1 MALGPRLSD
10 FPRIRRTLSFYK
22 VSSIITGGFLLV
34 LCLMMVFRY
43 GLGGDIELNGPA
55 GFVTL
60 TPKELVQGINVS
72 TIILIVHGWLY
83 VFYVAAD
90 FVLWRLARF
99 SFLRFL
105 YIALGGVIP
114 LLSFFLERQVPRFV
128 NAKLDR
134 IESAAAA
141 KAAGA
146 DSAKASV

>member
-22 VSSIITGGFLLV
+22 VSSIITGSFLLV

-90 FVLWRLARF
+90 FVLWRLSRF

-128 NAKLDR
+128 EAKLAR
-134 IESAAAA
+134 IESAAAV

-146 DSAKASV
+146 DSAKASA

>member
-22 VSSIITGGFLLV
+22 VSSIITGSFLLV
-34 LCLMMVFRY
+34 LVLMMVFRY

-90 FVLWRLARF
+90 FVLWRLTRF

-105 YIALGGVIP
+105 YITLGGVIP

-128 NAKLDR
+128 EAKLAR
-134 IESAAAA
+134 IESAAAV

-146 DSAKASV
+146 DSAKASA

>member
-22 VSSIITGGFLLV
+22 VSSIITGSFLLV
-34 LCLMMVFRY
+34 LVLMMVFRY

-90 FVLWRLARF
+90 FVLWRLTRF

-128 NAKLDR
+128 EAKLAR
-134 IESAAAA
+134 IESAAAV
-141 KAAGA
+141 KAAGV
-146 DSAKASV
+146 DSAKASA

>member
-10 FPRIRRTLSFYK
+10 FPRIRRILSFYK
-22 VSSIITGGFLLV
+22 VSSIITGTFLLV
-34 LCLMMVFRY
+34 LCAMMVLRY
-43 GLGGDIELNGPA
+43 WVGGDIELNGPE
-55 GFVTL
+55 GFLAL

-72 TIILIVHGWLY
+72 TIILMVHGWLY
-83 VFYVAAD
+83 VVYVAAD
-90 FVLWRLARF
+90 FMLWRLSRF

-141 KAAGA
+141 KVVGA
-146 DSAKASV
+146 DSAKASA

>member
-10 FPRIRRTLSFYK
+10 IPNIRRTLTFYK
-22 VSSIITGGFLLV
+22 VSSIITGTFLLV

-43 GLGGDIELNGPA
+43 GLGGDIELNGPSA
-55 GFVTL
+55 FLTL

-90 FVLWRLARF
+90 FILWRLTRF

-114 LLSFFLERQVPRFV
+114 FLSFFLERQVPRLV
-128 NAKLDR
+128 EAKIATL
-134 IESAAAA
+134 ESAAAA

-146 DSAKASV
+146 DSAKATA

>member
-22 VSSIITGGFLLV
+22 VSSIITGSFLLV

-43 GLGGDIELNGPA
+43 GLGGDIELLGPA
-55 GFVTL
+55 GFLTL

-72 TIILIVHGWLY
+72 TIILIIHGWLY

-90 FVLWRLARF
+90 FVLWRLTRF
-99 SFLRFL
+99 SFIRFL

-114 LLSFFLERQVPRFV
+114 LLSFFLERTVPRYV
-128 NAKLDR
+128 ETKLAR

-146 DSAKASV
+146 DSAKASA

>member
-10 FPRIRRTLSFYK
+10 IPRIRRTLSFYK
-22 VSSIITGGFLLV
+22 VSSIVTGSFLLV
-34 LCLMMVFRY
+34 LVLMMVFRY

-72 TIILIVHGWLY
+72 TIILMVHGWLY

-90 FVLWRLARF
+90 FVLWRLTRF

-128 NAKLDR
+128 EAKLAR
-134 IESAAAA
+134 IESAATAT
-141 KAAGA
+141 AAGA
-146 DSAKASV
+146 NTVKASA

>member
-10 FPRIRRTLSFYK
+10 LPRIRRTITFYK
-22 VSSIITGGFLLV
+22 VSSVITGSFLLI
-34 LCLMMVFRY
+34 LCLMMFFRY
-43 GLGGDIELNGPA
+43 GLGGDIELNGPSA
-55 GFVTL
+55 FLTL
-60 TPKELVQGINVS
+60 TPKDLVQGINVS

-90 FVLWRLARF
+90 FVLWRLTRF

-128 NAKLDR
+128 EAKLAR

-141 KAAGA
+141 ASAGA
-146 DSAKASV
+146 DSAKASA

>member
-22 VSSIITGGFLLV
+22 VSSVITGSFLLV
-34 LCLMMVFRY
+34 LCLMMFFRY

-55 GFVTL
+55 GLLAL
-60 TPKELVQGINVS
+60 TPKELVEGINVS

-90 FVLWRLARF
+90 FVLWRLTRF

-128 NAKLDR
+128 EAKLAR
-134 IESAAAA
+134 IEIAAVAH
-141 KAAGA
+141 AAGV
-146 DSAKASV
+146 DSAKASA

>member
-22 VSSIITGGFLLV
+22 VSSIITGSFLLV
-34 LCLMMVFRY
+34 LCLMMFLRY
-43 GLGGDIELNGPA
+43 GLGGDIELNGPE
-55 GFVTL
+55 GFLAL
-60 TPKELVQGINVS
+60 TPKEWVLGINVS

-90 FVLWRLARF
+90 FVLWRLTRF

-128 NAKLDR
+128 EAKLAR

-141 KAAGA
+141 APV
-146 DSAKASV
+146 DTAKASA

>member
-10 FPRIRRTLSFYK
+10 FPRIRRTLAIYK
-22 VSSIITGGFLLV
+22 VSSIITGSFLLV
-34 LCLMMVFRY
+34 LCLMMFLRY

-55 GFVTL
+55 GFLAL
-60 TPKELVQGINVS
+60 TPKILVQGINVS
-72 TIILIVHGWLY
+72 TIILAVHGWLY

-90 FVLWRLARF
+90 FILWRLARF

-146 DSAKASV
+146 DSAKASA

>member
-1 MALGPRLSD
+1 MALGPRISD

-22 VSSIITGGFLLV
+22 VSSIITGSFLLV
-34 LCLMMVFRY
+34 LVLMMVFRY
-43 GLGGDIELNGPA
+43 GLGGDIELNGPDA
-55 GFVTL
+55 FL
-60 TPKELVQGINVS
+60 ALQHKDLIQGINVS

-90 FVLWRLARF
+90 FVLWRLTRF

-128 NAKLDR
+128 EAKLAR
-134 IESAAAA
+134 IESAAAV

-146 DSAKASV
+146 DSAKASA

>member
-10 FPRIRRTLSFYK
+10 FPRIRRTVTFYK
-22 VSSIITGGFLLV
+22 VSSVITGSFLLV
-34 LCLMMVFRY
+34 LCLMMFFRY
-43 GLGGDIELNGPA
+43 GLGGDIELNGPD
-55 GFVTL
+55 GFLGLQNKDLIT
-60 TPKELVQGINVS
+60 GINVS

-90 FVLWRLARF
+90 FVLWRLTRF

-105 YIALGGVIP
+105 YIALGGIIP

-128 NAKLDR
+128 EAKLAR

-141 KAAGA
+141 AA
-146 DSAKASV
+146 ASVDSEKTSA

>member
-10 FPRIRRTLSFYK
+10 LPRIRRTLSFYK
-22 VSSIITGGFLLV
+22 VSSIITGSFLLV
-34 LCLMMVFRY
+34 LCLMMFFRY

-90 FVLWRLARF
+90 FILWRLTRF

-128 NAKLDR
+128 EAKLAR

-141 KAAGA
+141 QAAGA

>member
-1 MALGPRLSD
+1 MALGPRISD

-22 VSSIITGGFLLV
+22 VSSIITGSFLLV
-34 LCLMMVFRY
+34 LVLMMVFRY

-90 FVLWRLARF
+90 FVLWRLTRF

-128 NAKLDR
+128 EAKLAR
-134 IESAAAA
+134 IESAAAV

>member
-10 FPRIRRTLSFYK
+10 FPRIRRTLTFYK
-22 VSSIITGGFLLV
+22 VSSVITGSFLLI
-34 LCLMMVFRY
+34 LCLMMFLRY
-43 GLGGDIELNGPA
+43 GLGGDIELNGPY
-55 GFVTL
+55 GFL
-60 TPKELVQGINVS
+60 ALQNKELITGINVS

-90 FVLWRLARF
+90 FVLWRLTRF

-128 NAKLDR
+128 NAKLAR

-141 KAAGA
+141 TAASA
-146 DSAKASV
+146 NSAKASA